1 MFSGFR
7 RTQQRIERS
16 GRIAEILAKYGF
28 GFVVEQL
35 GLTEPGWLLRR
46 SLGRPATVE
55 RLSVYER
62 VRCILEELG
71 PTFVKFGQVLSTRA
85 DLLPHGLIVELN
97 KLQDEVP
104 SFPFSVARA
113 MIETELGDTLE
124 HLFSE
129 FDPEPFASA
138 SIGQVYHAVLPDGTQ
153 VVVKVQR
160 PGVEKQAEADL
171 LIMRDLAHLAA
182 RRTEWGKNYALEQL
196 VEEFGYQLGEQ
207 LDYAIEG
214 RHTDRFRRI
223 MPDVPRMYV
232 PKVFW
237 EYSSRRLLTTEFVE
251 GIKLDSFQLLDE
263 AGIDRRDLAA
273 SFVEIMAT
281 QVLSYEFYHADP
293 HPGNLMA
300 TTDGTIIFVDFGMVG
315 YLDEDL
321 KEQLLNL
328 VLSLVQHDADG
339 IVHTLLSIGIVEHRI
354 DQAQLKADIRR
365 VLRKYYE
372 MALADVPLAEAIN
385 EMFGLA
391 TKYEVRFPAD
401 LTLLIKVAL
410 MVEGLATQLDPN
422 MSIIDVATP
431 FALRIQR
438 ERLSPQFWLREASRE
453 LTAVYRLS
461 HGLPGRINVLL
472 QLLESGEFTVRA
484 ELPQLTSTLR
494 SVAIIV
500 NRVVAAMI
508 VAAMLIASTLVLRSD
523 AAGPVIYD
531 VPVFAVI
538 GFVGSLIMG
547 FWLFIAILRSGAL

>member
-16 GRIAEILAKYGF
+16 SRIAEILVKYGF

-104 SFPFSVARA
+104 PFPFSVARA

-129 FDPEPFASA
+129 FDLEPFASA

-251 GIKLDSFQLLDE
+251 GIKLDNLQLLDE

-339 IVHTLLSIGIVEHRI
+339 IVHTLLSVGIVEHRI

-365 VLRKYYE
+365 VLRRYYE
-372 MALADVPLAEAIN
+372 MALAEIPLAEAIN
-385 EMFGLA
+385 EIFGLA
-391 TKYEVRFPAD
+391 AKYEVRFPAD

-410 MVEGLATQLDPN
+410 MVQGLATQLDPD

-461 HGLPGRINVLL
+461 HGLPARINVLL

-494 SVAIIV
+494 SVSVMV
-500 NRVVAAMI
+500 NRVAAAMI
-508 VAAMLIASTLVLRSD
+508 FAATLIASTLVLRSD
-523 AAGPVIYD
+523 SAGPVIYD
-531 VPVFAVI
+531 VPVLAVI